1 MIQDTPQPDHSW
13 VVHSR
18 HTVYA
23 GRTLRVQVEDVTA
36 PAGDRFHQDRA
47 LFPAAAVA
55 LVLDAEDR
63 VLVLRTHRHVVDLEG
78 WELPGGVVEP
88 DEDPMDAA
96 SREAAEETGW
106 RPAGPGRTLVAFEP
120 LPGMAVAPMS
130 IHVWTGAVPGD
141 VPLDPLEPGRA
152 RWIPFAEAVR
162 LALAGELLGAGSLV
176 GVLALQAER
185 SAT

>member
-1 MIQDTPQPDHSW
+1 MTRDTPQTDGSW

-18 HTVYA
+18 HTAYI
-23 GRTLRVQVEDVTA
+23 GRTLRVEREDLTA
-36 PAGDRFHQDRA
+36 PAGDRFHHDRA
-47 LFPAAAVA
+47 IFSAAAVA

-63 VLVLRTHRHVVDLEG
+63 VLVLRTHRHVVDRDG

-88 DEDPMDAA
+88 GEDPMAAA

-106 RPAGPGRTLVAFEP
+106 RPTGPGRTLVAFEP
-120 LPGMAVAPMS
+120 LPGTAQAPMS
-130 IHVWTGAVPGD
+130 VHVWTGAEPGD
-141 VPLDPLEPGRA
+141 LPLDPYEPGRA

-162 LALAGELLGAGSLV
+162 LALSGELLGAGSLV

-185 SAT
+185 TR